1 MSVWAQWPYYKFL
14 PISAIFERLEPLVG
28 HPFADVGYDQERN
41 RGAELHRLVC
51 QRLGYV
57 QDANG
62 GMRFVQ
68 TATEFVAM
76 QQAIAY
82 YRVSTA
88 RQGRSGL
95 GIEAQREA
103 VARFSS
109 PPDPAR

>member
-1 MSVWAQWPYYKFL
+1 VAVSA
-14 PISAIFERLEPLVG
+14 PINGQPSLWNEIALF
-28 HPFADVGYDQERN
+28 
-41 RGAELHRLVC
+41 C
-51 QRLGYV
+51 QRLAYV

-68 TATEFVAM
+68 PVGEFFAM

-103 VARFSS
+103 VVRFAAAEGLDLIAGFTEVETGKGSDAFDRR
-109 PPDPAR
+109 PQLV